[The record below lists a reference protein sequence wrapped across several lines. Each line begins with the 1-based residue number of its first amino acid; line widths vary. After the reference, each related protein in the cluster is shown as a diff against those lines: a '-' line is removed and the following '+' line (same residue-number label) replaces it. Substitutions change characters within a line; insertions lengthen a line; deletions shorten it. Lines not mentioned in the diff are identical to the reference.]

1 MSEQA
6 LNNLHLK
13 AQNWR
18 KIISIIDVRRKKY
31 RKYLYFKAHV
41 LCTCQ
46 NCMKLVHFLKCV

>member
-41 LCTCQ
+41 LFTCQ
-46 NCMKLVHFLKCV
+46 NCMKLVHF

>member
-1 MSEQA
+1 MSQQA

-31 RKYLYFKAHV
+31 HKYLYFKAHV

-46 NCMKLVHFLKCV
+46 NCMKLVHF